1 MLEGGHGISFEETTS
16 EDDGGSDCESDV
28 GGSGQEP
35 ARVVE
40 QGWTDFGLDVF
51 GKFLFGP
58 LGAFPYTD
66 LNLLG
71 RVLILA
77 TLVTLA
83 GAVLAVYPDG
93 EGDEGVGG
101 SLWSGVESED
111 FGLEVMEGSGAEG
124 RGTSRAANVLASLG
138 VTWLGGTR
146 TSKVVAALLLL
157 DSVAAAPILVIWPST
172 GTGRVTSTVWA
183 STATEGVTS
192 PSVSENTG

>member
-1 MLEGGHGISFEETTS
+1 MSL
-16 EDDGGSDCESDV
+16 
-28 GGSGQEP
+28 
-35 ARVVE
+35 
-40 QGWTDFGLDVF
+40 FGL
-51 GKFLFGP
+51 

-66 LNLLG
+66 LNFLG

-93 EGDEGVGG
+93 EGDEGAGG
-101 SLWSGVESED
+101 SPWSEVESED

-124 RGTSRAANVLASLG
+124 RGASRAANVLASLG

-146 TSKVVAALLLL
+146 ASKVVAALLLL
-157 DSVAAAPILVIWPST
+157 DSVAAAPIHVIWPST

-183 STATEGVTS
+183 LTATEGVTS
-192 PSVSENTG
+192 PSVSGNTG